1 MTEKGKQERSIR
13 SLLRILVMLT
23 LATLFVL
30 GLVLGDYGLYQIYVL
45 SKNKK
50 AVEASIGELKE
61 TRDSLLVKQE
71 KLANDIKYIEKIARE
86 RYRMAKK
93 GEKVFR
99 VIEQ

>member
-71 KLANDIKYIEKIARE
+71 KLENDIKYIEKIARE